1 MSEIADPGD
10 IADIIN
16 EFLDTESSEGT
27 LEKEDADSDYTP
39 SSSRRSSISSFGP
52 EEVTNSCLVKDRT
65 CDGNIRCSTS
75 KKQIKNSPRRTSRK
89 KSIVENVDIKEPE
102 EGDHDKTVTVYSCDF
117 PSCGKTFTRLYNLK
131 SHYRTHT
138 DDRPFAC
145 DKCDQTFSRNH
156 DLKRHYKI
164 HSGVKPFN
172 CEHCGK
178 KFSRMDAL
186 GRHRAKRPQCRE

>member
-1 MSEIADPGD
+1 MQ
-10 IADIIN
+10 
-16 EFLDTESSEGT
+16 
-27 LEKEDADSDYTP
+27 
-39 SSSRRSSISSFGP
+39 GP
-52 EEVTNSCLVKDRT
+52 N
-65 CDGNIRCSTS
+65 
-75 KKQIKNSPRRTSRK
+75 
-89 KSIVENVDIKEPE
+89 
-102 EGDHDKTVTVYSCDF
+102 EGDPDKAITVYSCDF

-131 SHYRTHT
+131 SHFRTHT

-164 HSGVKPFN
+164 HSGVKPFS
-172 CEHCGK
+172 CEYCGK